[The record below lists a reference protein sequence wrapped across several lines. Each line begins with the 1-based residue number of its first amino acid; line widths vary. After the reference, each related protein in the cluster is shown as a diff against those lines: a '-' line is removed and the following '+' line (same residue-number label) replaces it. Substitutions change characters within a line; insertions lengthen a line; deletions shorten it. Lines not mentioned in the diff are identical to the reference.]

1 MKSIRIAV
9 YTAIALRFIRSM
21 YRKLSRPLRL
31 PLEPYYLYMPY
42 NGKTKVPT
50 PIALCADAYTADM
63 LRTALLLLPGL
74 ALSTDIVGAN
84 VDNIPAKDKI
94 ALSHSRLLIYS
105 STINGIEHGQLDG
118 YEPDPGFGQLVM
130 LAVARAFPT
139 RIAEKR
145 GLI

>member
-21 YRKLSRPLRL
+21 HRKLSRPLRS
-31 PLEPYYLYMPY
+31 PFKPYYIYMPY

-50 PIALCADAYTADM
+50 PIALCADGITAHK
-63 LRTALLLLPGL
+63 LRDALLLMPGL

-84 VDNIPAKDKI
+84 VDNIPVKDRI
-94 ALSHSRLLIYS
+94 ALFHSSLLIYS
-105 STINGIEHGQLDG
+105 SIINGIEHGQLDG
-118 YEPDPGFGQLVM
+118 FEPDPGFGDLVM